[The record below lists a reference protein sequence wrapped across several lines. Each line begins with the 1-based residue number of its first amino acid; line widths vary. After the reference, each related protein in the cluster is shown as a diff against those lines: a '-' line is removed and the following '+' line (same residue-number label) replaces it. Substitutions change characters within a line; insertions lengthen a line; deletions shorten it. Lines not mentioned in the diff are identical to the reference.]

1 MPTTMAVASPTIESP
16 ITGIEDAFL
25 AVIGNRDLNVI
36 TLFSV
41 FGFVMT
47 ILFAVYLGSQEDPA
61 ALLSQTSNGSQINV
75 AQASLGLAGTFAG
88 KGDAEQTRVAT
99 VKSTLQPDPDAD
111 GVALADYEPL
121 MATGLELNGPPR
133 RFSAKEIMRNTEIPG
148 F

>member
-1 MPTTMAVASPTIESP
+1 MPTTIAVASPTIESP

-25 AVIGNRDLNVI
+25 GVIGNRDLNVI

-47 ILFAVYLGSQEDPA
+47 ILFAVYLGSQGDPTTQPI
-61 ALLSQTSNGSQINV
+61 QTSNASQINV

-88 KGDAEQTRVAT
+88 KGDAERTEVAS
-99 VKSTLQPDPDAD
+99 VKTLLQPVFDTD
-111 GVALADYEPL
+111 GVALADYQPL
-121 MATGLELNGPPR
+121 MATGLGLNGSPR
-133 RFSAKEIMRNTEIPG
+133 RFSAKEIMQNIEIPG